1 MGDQKF
7 KADAGKPDHSLLECG
22 FPIALAF
29 VQATLDY
36 GAKKYEAHSWRKVP
50 DASSRYDKA
59 ARRHRV
65 LRDRSQNIV
74 REPNI
79 LAKDDESGLPHIAH
93 ELFNLM
99 AQIEL
104 VFQDRPDLNPWDY
117 TVAKEPPQEHKKAGV
132 ESPLE
137 WDT

>member
-1 MGDQKF
+1 MSDQRY

-36 GAKKYEAHSWRKVP
+36 GAKKYEAHSWRNVP
-50 DASSRYDKA
+50 DASRRYDKA

-65 LRDRSQNIV
+65 QRDRAG
-74 REPNI
+74 EL
-79 LAKDDESGLPHIAH
+79 LATDDESGLPHVAH

-104 VFQDRPDLNPWDY
+104 YFQDMPQVDPYKFTAYN
-117 TVAKEPPQEHKKAGV
+117 EPPQEHKNVSA
-132 ESPLE
+132 S
-137 WDT
+137 TTS